1 MKEPKLII
9 NSETELCL
17 GSDLITIG
25 RASDNSVS
33 LPEDSNVSRYH
44 AEIERRGE
52 DYWLIDLGSFNGTKL
67 NGEKLEGEKPLNDRD
82 EAVFG
87 GTSKIEFL
95 LTPKDEEEKPE
106 DDEPASGHDVADE
119 TGDAAA
125 EAPPPQKRSGLPIML
140 MVAAL
145 AVGLAV
151 IFVVAAGLFFFTRE
165 AASCEAQARI
175 TTPERGDTLK
185 AATGVEI
192 ELTNGEC
199 VQKAVYTIEG
209 KEFATSEEPPFSV
222 KIEPSEFPEF
232 ADGLNRN
239 LKVILFDQD
248 GKQITQ
254 SEEIAFFI
262 ETIEVEPPKETDTP
276 VPAGDPTN
284 PGGTPGADPN
294 GTGSQG
300 KDISV
305 KDTIAMSGNV
315 LKQFSGNSKYKFDQR
330 FLQEVGKTASEY
342 ASEGYFERAQKYRD
356 VINIAFI
363 REQNLD
369 PPLGYILAMSRSKF
383 LPKNNAD
390 GTGLWRMSNDFVV
403 KNSYNGLCGEE
414 TIASAAQNCAAK
426 ASALYLKALI
436 LNIFEGDVVYG
447 IAAFGMSPQEA
458 DAWKQ
463 TLPADRTDFWNV
475 IKSPQQRQEVVNF
488 FAAAMVAEN
497 PQKFGLTKDRP
508 LSELYSVFMK

>member
-9 NSETELCL
+9 NSETELGL
-17 GSDLITIG
+17 GTDLVTIG
-25 RASDNSVS
+25 RASDNIVS
-33 LPEDSNVSRYH
+33 FSDDSNVSRYH
-44 AEIERRGE
+44 AEIERRGD

-67 NGEKLEGEKPLNDRD
+67 NGEKLEGEKPLNDGD
-82 EAVFG
+82 QAVFG
-87 GTSKIEFL
+87 GTSKIEIV
-95 LTPKDEEEKPE
+95 LTPKKDGEEEPE
-106 DDEPASGHDVADE
+106 SEAEPEADPADTE
-119 TGDAAA
+119 AEADGTDA
-125 EAPPPQKRSGLPIML
+125 APPPQKKSGIPLML
-140 MVAAL
+140 VVAGLAMAL
-145 AVGLAV
+145 AVV
-151 IFVVAAGLFFFTRE
+151 CVVGAALFYFTRE
-165 AASCEAQARI
+165 TAACDARARI
-175 TTPERGDTLK
+175 IKPERGDTLK
-185 AATGVEI
+185 EPTSVEVEI
-192 ELTNGEC
+192 TNEEC

-209 KEFATSEEPPFSV
+209 KEFASSEEPPFSV
-222 KIEPSEFPEF
+222 KIEPDEFPEF

-248 GKQITQ
+248 GNQISQ

-262 ETIEVEPPKETDTP
+262 ETIEVVPPTDTET
-276 VPAGDPTN
+276 PAGD
-284 PGGTPGADPN
+284 AKDPN
-294 GTGSQG
+294 GKTGDSPTDTESKG
-300 KDISV
+300 KDVSI

-315 LKQFSGNSKYKFDQR
+315 LKQFSGNNKYKFDQR
-330 FLQEVGKTASEY
+330 FLQEVNKAAASY
-342 ASEGYFERAQKYRD
+342 VSEGYFERAQKYRD
-356 VINIAFI
+356 VINVAFI

-403 KNSYNGLCGEE
+403 ANSYNGLCGEE

-426 ASALYLKALI
+426 ASSLYLKALI

-458 DAWKQ
+458 DAWKE